1 MIVLCCVVL
10 YDFVHCLLLRR
21 NNKYISGKT
30 DDDVFYTYI
39 HIQTNNACTYYM
51 RIVTGAVTDRQCH
64 TRVEVRMIYNNND
77 TVDATDN
84 MTVVMD
90 VCRRVVQ

>member
-51 RIVTGAVTDRQCH
+51 RIVTGAVTDRQ
-64 TRVEVRMIYNNND
+64 TDGQTVSYKGRGEND
-77 TVDATDN
+77 I
-84 MTVVMD
+84 
-90 VCRRVVQ
+90 QQ